1 VEEGIFSQLMLC
13 GYSHKPAGRLDNKK
27 ELLDGNLDKL
37 DRTA

>member
-1 VEEGIFSQLMLC
+1 VDI
-13 GYSHKPAGRLDNKK
+13 HINTKPAGRLGNMK